1 MKRYHWVAAAV
12 GVLWGLF
19 SSALLNIERLREPV
33 FHYDNGRYA
42 NLIAAFLPSVWAMIV
57 AQRDPIVNLFVAMF
71 LGAAVAALLAHFVAK
86 LLRFLGR
93 RLFGRTG

>member
-12 GVLWGLF
+12 GALWGLF

-33 FHYDNGRYA
+33 FHYAHGRYA
-42 NLIAAFLPSVWAMIV
+42 DLIAATLPAVWAMVIAPRDIV
-57 AQRDPIVNLFVAMF
+57 FNLYVAMF
-71 LGAAVAALLAHFVAK
+71 LGAAVAVLFTHLMAR

-93 RLFGRTG
+93 RLFGKTG